1 MQIVIS
7 PAKLM
12 NFEGSIPAVK
22 TTAPLFPEKTATL
35 VEICRQLSE
44 REIVAKMKVNATI
57 AHHVYEYF
65 QTFDFESTPRRAAA
79 LAYNGIAYK
88 GLNAAD
94 FSQEDYD
101 FARQHFNILSAL
113 YGILRPFDEI
123 KPYRL
128 EMHRKIVP
136 AGFKSL
142 YDFWEDL
149 LNDYLGRKLKKDDK
163 IVIDV
168 SSSEYGR
175 ILNPTKLPK
184 GTRIISMNFLQHQ
197 ANNLKQIVVH
207 TKKARGMLSRFI
219 IKNKIYRLEDVKAF
233 DSEGYFFYPKLSS
246 SNEWFFVR

>member
-1 MQIVIS
+1 
-7 PAKLM
+7 
-12 NFEGSIPAVK
+12 
-22 TTAPLFPEKTATL
+22 
-35 VEICRQLSE
+35 
-44 REIVAKMKVNATI
+44 MKVNATI

-88 GLNAAD
+88 GLNATD

-113 YGILRPFDEI
+113 YGMLRPIDEI

-168 SSSEYGR
+168 SSSEYGK

-197 ANNLKQIVVH
+197 ANDLKQIVVH

-219 IKNKIYRLEDVKAF
+219 IKIKSINSKM
-233 DSEGYFFYPKLSS
+233 
-246 SNEWFFVR
+246 

>member
-44 REIVAKMKVNATI
+44 CEIVAKMKVNATI

-94 FSQEDYD
+94 FLQEDFD

-113 YGILRPFDEI
+113 YGILGRSTKSNPTASKCTEKSCPQASKVFTTFGKIRSMIILAANSKRTI
-123 KPYRL
+123 K
-128 EMHRKIVP
+128 
-136 AGFKSL
+136 
-142 YDFWEDL
+142 
-149 LNDYLGRKLKKDDK
+149 
-163 IVIDV
+163 
-168 SSSEYGR
+168 SSSTFRRPSTGEFLIR
-175 ILNPTKLPK
+175 Q
-184 GTRIISMNFLQHQ
+184 NFRKEH
-197 ANNLKQIVVH
+197 ASF
-207 TKKARGMLSRFI
+207 R
-219 IKNKIYRLEDVKAF
+219 
-233 DSEGYFFYPKLSS
+233 
-246 SNEWFFVR
+246 

>member
-12 NFEGSIPAVK
+12 NFEGNIPSMG
-22 TTAPLFPEKTATL
+22 TSYPLFPEKTATL

-44 REIVAKMKVNATI
+44 REIIAKMKVNTTI

-88 GLNAAD
+88 GLNAVD
-94 FSQEDYD
+94 FSKEDYD
-101 FARQHFNILSAL
+101 FAQQHLNILSAL
-113 YGILRPFDEI
+113 YGMLRPFDEI

-136 AGFKSL
+136 AGCKSL
-142 YDFWEDL
+142 YDYWEDS
-149 LNDYLGRKLKKDDK
+149 LNDYLSRKLDKDDK

-168 SSSEYGR
+168 SSSEYGK
-175 ILNPTKLPK
+175 ILNPKILPRR
-184 GTRIISMNFLQHQ
+184 TRIISMNFLQHQ
-197 ANNLKQIVVH
+197 GNNFKQIVVH

-233 DSEGYFFYPKLSS
+233 DSEGYFFYQKLSS

>member
-12 NFEGSIPAVK
+12 NFEGAIPASG
-22 TTAPLFPEKTATL
+22 TTMPLFPEKTATL
-35 VEICRQLSE
+35 VEVCRQLSE
-44 REIVAKMKVNATI
+44 RDIIAKMKVNATI
-57 AHHVYEYF
+57 AHDVYEYF

-94 FSQEDYD
+94 FSKEDFD
-101 FARQHFNILSAL
+101 FAQQHLNILSAL
-113 YGILRPFDEI
+113 YGMLRPFDEI

-136 AGFKSL
+136 AGCKSL
-142 YDFWEDL
+142 YDYWENS
-149 LNDYLGRKLKKDDK
+149 LNDYLSRKLDKDDK

-168 SSSEYGR
+168 SSSEYGK
-175 ILNPTKLPK
+175 ILNPKKLTR

-197 ANNLKQIVVH
+197 GNNFKQIVVH